1 MKLRVYF
8 IVTSLRFFLFLS
20 SPWIIPKREASG
32 KGGSGGKK
40 IWSQVTVHYL
50 LSKIIPRISLYHTA
64 KWRKI
69 CPGTNESS
77 RGKFSR
83 VFTSST
89 FEKIIC
95 VETEWRIDIS
105 FWLTRLSRTNWRSN
119 GVSIINHILKR
130 FLRTNTR
137 IKIYYLAVE
146 LFKIFMFEIGDLSTN
161 ILTLSFGCV
170 SKKNWFSNCVNI
182 KSLYLI
188 KRVVRIYSFRIIHK
202 YYY

>member
-1 MKLRVYF
+1 MGHPVDLFDSIPVKLRVYF

-32 KGGSGGKK
+32 GVEGSGGKK

-69 CPGTNESS
+69 CSGTNESS

-95 VETEWRIDIS
+95 VETERRIDIS
-105 FWLTRLSRTNWRSN
+105 CSLDYREPRFTADWSN
-119 GVSIINHILKR
+119 VSIINDILKP
-130 FLRTNTR
+130 FLRR
-137 IKIYYLAVE
+137 AYQ
-146 LFKIFMFEIGDLSTN
+146 N
-161 ILTLSFGCV
+161 ILSRRYSKYLCFGYV
-170 SKKNWFSNCVNI
+170 SN
-182 KSLYLI
+182 
-188 KRVVRIYSFRIIHK
+188 
-202 YYY
+202 